1 MSRREP
7 SPDRVSQVSSWNP
20 GPTSH
25 RESTLDAAES
35 RPAVSVGDRE
45 DFLDAPNQTSVSF
58 ISAAGGESMSSR
70 PHTEHTVENA
80 PDQQTRPT
88 DDEIIA
94 QENKIRSIASVAAPP
109 ADPCIC
115 TLAML

>member
-1 MSRREP
+1 MSQREQ

-20 GPTSH
+20 GGPASH

-35 RPAVSVGDRE
+35 RPAVSVGDR
-45 DFLDAPNQTSVSF
+45 DDYIDAPKTSVSS
-58 ISAAGGESMSSR
+58 ISAAGGESMSSM

-80 PDQQTRPT
+80 PDQPARPT

-94 QENKIRSIASVAAPP
+94 QENKIR
-109 ADPCIC
+109 
-115 TLAML
+115 